1 MADGGM
7 ILAPADDLAADV
19 ARLFSLP
26 VAVAVLRTDPGARPE
41 HAAEADASARMLP
54 ARRAEFL
61 TGRRALRQAL
71 AAAGVACGAIPV
83 GACRAPVLPR
93 GAAASLSHTDGL
105 CIAVAARGAR
115 SLGLDIEGARPL
127 HEDLWADILT
137 PQDRVRLADMPAD
150 RRGIAAIQVFSC
162 KEALYKAQFP
172 LTGQVIGF
180 DAVDIALAGPTFTAW
195 FRRDV
200 GPFRKGACLAGRT
213 ALVGRFVLSGIAL
226 EV

>member
-7 ILAPADDLAADV
+7 ISAPGHDLAADIGG
-19 ARLFSLP
+19 LFPLP
-26 VAVAVLRTDPGARPE
+26 VTVAALRTDPHARTE
-41 HAAEADASARMLP
+41 YAEEAQASARMLP

-71 AAAGVACGAIPV
+71 AAAGIDCGAIPV

-93 GAAASLSHTDGL
+93 GVAASLSHTGGL
-105 CIAVAARGAR
+105 CVAVASQGAR
-115 SLGLDIEGARPL
+115 SIGVDIEGARPL
-127 HEDLWADILT
+127 QDDLWPDILT
-137 PQDRVRLADMPAD
+137 PGERARLAEMPAN
-150 RRGIAAIQVFSC
+150 RRGIVAMQVFTC

-172 LTGQVIGF
+172 LTGQLIGF
-180 DAVDIALAGPTFTAW
+180 DAVDIALAGTVFTAW

-200 GPFRKGACLAGRT
+200 GPFRKGSSLVGRT
-213 ALVGRFVLSGIAL
+213 ALAGRFVLSGVVV